1 MLKYFKLSIDDNR
14 IFGLDILRAI
24 AILCVVL
31 GHSLSFVPAGIFSTI
46 AGYAV
51 FDGVSIFFVLSGFLI
66 GGIVIKTLEKNP
78 PELKVLLHFWTRRW
92 FRTLPAYYL
101 VLIAVVACTVL
112 FGRLMSIPQSFS
124 AENFKLFIFT
134 QNWSSP
140 HPNFFPEAWSLSIEE
155 WYYVLIPS
163 ALFLFVKAL
172 RISPKRSIVYVA
184 CAVIFAVTLV
194 RYFRFASGQYST
206 YEDWDTVFRKQVVT
220 RLDSLMFGMLGA
232 FCSYYHPKVW
242 RSCKKSLLAVGV
254 LLLVLARY
262 VPEIVRTASTGLYN
276 SVLSFTVLSVG
287 VLLCLPFLSEYTE
300 KRSPLYIPI
309 TYISMCSYSMYLL
322 NFTPIAHFA
331 IGFVERFAGISTP
344 TVLYPAYWVIV
355 MGSSILMY
363 RYFEQPTTE
372 WRGKFFAES
381 VHIQPVVQVHLSKTA
396 RRAAVQQISRELN
409 YVHNASME
417 EGAHEVVQSWRQKQ

>member
-1 MLKYFKLSIDDNR
+1 
-14 IFGLDILRAI
+14 LRAF

-31 GHSLSFVPAGIFSTI
+31 GHSLSFVPPGQFSKI
-46 AGYAV
+46 AGDAV

-66 GGIVIKTLEKNP
+66 GGILIKTLERNP

-101 VLIAVVACTVL
+101 VLLAVVAVTVL
-112 FGRLMSIPQSFS
+112 FGRFMSVPQSFTT
-124 AENFKLFIFT
+124 ENLKLFVFT

-140 HPNFFPEAWSLSIEE
+140 HPNLFPEAWSLSIEE
-155 WYYVLIPS
+155 WYYVLIPP
-163 ALFLFVKAL
+163 ALFLFVKVL

-194 RYFRFASGQYST
+194 RYFRFASNQYST
-206 YEDWDTVFRKQVVT
+206 YDDWDTVFRKQVIT

-232 FCSYYHPKVW
+232 FCSYYYPRVW
-242 RSCKKSLLAVGV
+242 RSRKKSLLAAGV
-254 LLLVLARY
+254 LILFAARY
-262 VPEIVRTASTGLYN
+262 LPEIVRTTDTGLYN

-287 VLLCLPFLSEYTE
+287 VLLCLPFLSDYTD
-300 KRSPLYIPI
+300 KGCLLYTPI

-331 IGFVERFAGISTP
+331 IGAVKRFAGVNTS

-355 MGSSILMY
+355 VGLSMLMY
-363 RYFEQPTTE
+363 KYFEKPTTE
-372 WRGKFFAES
+372 M
-381 VHIQPVVQVHLSKTA
+381 
-396 RRAAVQQISRELN
+396 RRRLRSSHRA
-409 YVHNASME
+409 NASSQE
-417 EGAHEVVQSWRQKQ
+417 RTKSGGQANLCSLVA